1 LETNQSFMSTTHV
14 RIYKN
19 SVSLLRELNGLTGGK
34 DPETIDRVLKFAL
47 SEYDRFKQ
55 IKQYN
60 SLRPFGGNSLNNGI
74 LIKERK
80 QKHKLR

>member
-1 LETNQSFMSTTHV
+1 MSTTHV

-47 SEYDRFKQ
+47 SEYDAFRQRKV
-55 IKQYN
+55 YD
-60 SLRPFGGNSLNNGI
+60 SLRPFGGNTLNNGI
-74 LIKERK
+74 LTKRNK
-80 QKHKLR
+80 VDS

>member
-1 LETNQSFMSTTHV
+1 MNTTHV

-19 SVSLLRELNGLTGGK
+19 SVSLLRELNGYTGGN

-47 SEYDRFKQ
+47 SEYDRFRQMKM
-55 IKQYN
+55 YN
-60 SLRPFGGNSLNNGI
+60 SIRPFSGNSLNNGI

-80 QKHKLR
+80 VNS